1 MNKKHRITAFAL
13 TSIMTLSMLAGCA
26 ANNQAASSS
35 AAETTTT
42 ETTTAETAS
51 PETQAAADADSDVL
65 MIAEQGIFSAG
76 GTVTTSEGT
85 FDVANYYTS
94 REGSTSHVDHANVLY
109 QIPEEDTELP
119 MVFLHGYGQSRMGWM
134 TTPDGR
140 EGWSDMFLRKGHSV
154 WLIDQPRRGE
164 AGQSSVAGTMTAEPS
179 DQTWYTQF
187 RIGTY
192 MDDAFTYNE
201 GSQFPEGE
209 EALDQFFRQM
219 TPDTGMDNA
228 GGDQNI
234 DNTVVAQAVA
244 ATIDEIYER
253 TGKDSILV
261 THSQGGMPGWET
273 ARYTDH
279 IAAIVAIEPGMAP
292 EVDSED
298 YNALLEKEIPVS
310 FYYGDYIGEEFTDV
324 PAASMWSMMASSA
337 DTFTEAYTAAGAT
350 STVIHLP
357 DEGIT
362 GNSHFMFQELNN
374 DVIADHVENWIQEN
388 VK

>member
-1 MNKKHRITAFAL
+1 MKRLAVIGISL
-13 TSIMTLSMLAGCA
+13 LLVLSLAACSSQPVS
-26 ANNQAASSS
+26 NSSS
-35 AAETTTT
+35 AASS
-42 ETTTAETAS
+42 AS
-51 PETQAAADADSDVL
+51 QPSSSAADNSKSETEPESGTLRIAD
-65 MIAEQGIFSAG
+65 QGIFSAG
-76 GTVTTSEGT
+76 GTVISSDGT

-109 QIPEEDTELP
+109 QIPEDDTGLP

-140 EGWSDMFLRKGHSV
+140 EGWSDLFLRKGHSV

-164 AGQSSVAGTMTAEPS
+164 AGQTSVAGTMTTEPS

-192 MDDAFTYNE
+192 VDDAFTYNE
-201 GSQFPEGE
+201 GSQFPSGK

-228 GGDQNI
+228 AGDQNI

-244 ATIDEIYER
+244 AAIDEVYER

-261 THSQGGMPGWET
+261 THSQGGMPGWEA

-292 EVDSED
+292 EVGSED
-298 YNALLEKEIPVS
+298 YTAMLEKEIPVV
-310 FYYGDYIGEEFTDV
+310 FYYGDYIGEEFTDI
-324 PAASMWSMMASSA
+324 PAAGMWAMMASSA
-337 DTFTEAYTAAGAT
+337 DTFTEAYTAAGLT

-357 DEGIT
+357 EENIT

>member
-13 TSIMTLSMLAGCA
+13 TSIMALSMLAGCA
-26 ANNQAASSS
+26 ADNQAASSS

-51 PETQAAADADSDVL
+51 PETQAAAGSDSDVL

-76 GTVTTSEGT
+76 GTVTASEGI
-85 FDVANYYTS
+85 FDVDNYYTS

-164 AGQSSVAGTMTAEPS
+164 AGQSSVAGTMTEEPS

-192 MDDAFTYNE
+192 LDDAFTYNE

-244 ATIDEIYER
+244 AAIDEIYER

-374 DVIADHVENWIQEN
+374 DVIADYVENWIQEN